1 MPQFDFDA
9 ARETM
14 VESQIRTAD
23 VTDLTLLA
31 SFRRTARERF
41 VPSARMALAYGD
53 AIVDYDDGRA
63 LLRPR
68 DFAKLAQAA
77 DIQSDEVVLDIA
89 CARGYSTA
97 ILAQV
102 AETVVGLETDD
113 ETVDRATSLLTDA
126 DILNAA
132 VVKGDL
138 KRGASEHGP
147 FDVIMVGGAVAE
159 VPQAW
164 FGQLTNGGR
173 LAVIVKNGPIGHAT
187 IFTKS
192 GDAIG
197 DRVVF
202 DANAPYLPGF
212 EPARS
217 FVF

>member
-23 VTDLTLLA
+23 VTDLNLLS
-31 SFRRTARERF
+31 SFRNMARERF
-41 VPSARMALAYGD
+41 VPASRMALAYGD
-53 AIVDYDDGRA
+53 AVIEYDDGRC

-68 DFAKLAQAA
+68 DFAKLVQAV
-77 DIQSDEVVLDIA
+77 DIQPDEVVLDIA

-97 ILAQV
+97 VISRLAD
-102 AETVVGLETDD
+102 TVVGLETDD
-113 ETVDRATSLLTDA
+113 ENVDRATTLLTDA
-126 DILNAA
+126 GVLNAA

-138 KRGASEHGP
+138 KRGAPEHGP
-147 FDVIMVGGAVAE
+147 FDVIMVNGAVAA
-159 VPQAW
+159 PSDAW

-173 LAVIVKNGPIGHAT
+173 LAVIVKTGPIGRAT
-187 IFTKS
+187 VYTKS
-192 GDAIG
+192 GNAIG
-197 DRVVF
+197 DRVAF

-212 EPARS
+212 EPARG

>member
-23 VTDLTLLA
+23 VTDPSLLA

-53 AIVDYDDGRA
+53 AIVDYDDGRV

-77 DIQSDEVVLDIA
+77 NIQSDEVVLDIA

-97 ILAQV
+97 VLAHV

-113 ETVDRATSLLTDA
+113 ETVDRATALLTDA
-126 DILNAA
+126 GVLNAA

-173 LAVIVKNGPIGHAT
+173 LAVIIKKGPIGHAT

>member
-23 VTDLTLLA
+23 VTDLSLLA

-113 ETVDRATSLLTDA
+113 ETVDRATALLTDA
-126 DILNAA
+126 GVLNAA

-173 LAVIVKNGPIGHAT
+173 LAVIIKNGPIGHAT

>member
-23 VTDLTLLA
+23 VTDLSLLA

-41 VPSARMALAYGD
+41 VPAARMALAYGD
-53 AIVDYDDGRA
+53 AIVEYDDGRA

-147 FDVIMVGGAVAE
+147 FDVIMVGGAVSE

-173 LAVIVKNGPIGHAT
+173 LAVIIKNGPIGHAT